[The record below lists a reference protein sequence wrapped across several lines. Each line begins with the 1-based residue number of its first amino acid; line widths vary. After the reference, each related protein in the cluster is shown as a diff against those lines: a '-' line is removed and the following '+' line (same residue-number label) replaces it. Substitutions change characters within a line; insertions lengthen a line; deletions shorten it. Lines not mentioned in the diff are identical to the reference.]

1 MLPAPVTSL
10 TPIPPLPDRPLPDR
24 PLPDRPR
31 LRRPALHRSAG
42 VLQFG
47 AGAPDVLV
55 VDGLTPPLARMVATL
70 DGTRPVA
77 RVLAEAVAAGSSPAA
92 AQALLDR
99 LHAAGLLAAPAAAP
113 TDRRVVVRGAG
124 RVGVAIASLLAAAGV
139 GRVLVEAGGVVTR
152 DDLGTGLLAAD
163 VGRPAQAAAQDAVAR
178 SALAP
183 PPPGTPPARRWL
195 AARADLVVLAEGARP
210 DALAAHRLVLDGR
223 AHLPVAAEDGTGWVG
238 PLVLPGATPC
248 LRCDDL
254 ARTDDDAAWPRVAAE
269 LAAHRAVVPVA
280 LAAAT
285 AAVAVTEVLAVLDG
299 GPAVTRGVVLALG
312 PDGARDA
319 RPVRR
324 HPGCGCDALRPRRA
338 GTGGRDIT
346 SGATVLVTEPGGPV
360 TTGAA

>member
-10 TPIPPLPDRPLPDR
+10 VPSRTPPLVP

-31 LRRPALHRSAG
+31 LRRPALHRSPD
-42 VLQFG
+42 VVQFG
-47 AGAPDVLV
+47 AGGSDVLV
-55 VDGLTPPLARMVATL
+55 VDGLTPPLARMVAAL

-92 AQALLDR
+92 ARALLDR
-99 LHAAGLLAAPAAAP
+99 LHAAGLLAAPPAAP
-113 TDRRVVVRGAG
+113 ADRRVVVRGAG
-124 RVGVAIASLLAAAGV
+124 RVAVAVAALLAAAGV
-139 GRVLVEAGGVVTR
+139 GRVLVEAEGVVTR
-152 DDLGTGLLAAD
+152 DDLGTGLLAGD
-163 VGRPAQAAAQDAVAR
+163 VGRPAQEAAQDAVAR
-178 SALAP
+178 ASLAP
-183 PPPGTPPARRWL
+183 PPPGAPAARRWL
-195 AARADLVVLAEGARP
+195 TAQADLVVLADAVRP

-223 AHLPVAAEDGTGWVG
+223 AHLPVAVQDGTATVG

-254 ARTDDDAAWPRVAAE
+254 ARTDGDPAWPRLAAE

-280 LAAAT
+280 LAAT
-285 AAVAVTEVLAVLDG
+285 AAALAVTEILAVLDG

-324 HPGCGCDALRPRRA
+324 HPGCGCDALPARRRDRS
-338 GTGGRDIT
+338 GRDVT
-346 SGATVLVTEPGGPV
+346 SGATVLVREPAGPL
-360 TTGAA
+360 TAGAA